1 MNKDNYIY
9 PAVFDYAEDGI
20 SISFPDLP
28 GCFSCAGSD
37 EAAYFMARDA
47 MRGWLLVAEKYG
59 DEIAAPTP
67 LKDVILEANQR
78 AVLIDVNLAFYREA
92 YKNRAVKKTLT
103 IPAWLNDLAEKENVN
118 FSFVLQTAL
127 KEHLNV

>member
-1 MNKDNYIY
+1 M
-9 PAVFDYAEDGI
+9 
-20 SISFPDLP
+20 
-28 GCFSCAGSD
+28 
-37 EAAYFMARDA
+37 
-47 MRGWLLVAEKYG
+47 
-59 DEIAAPTP
+59 
-67 LKDVILEANQR
+67 KDVILKENQR

-103 IPAWLNDLAEKENVN
+103 IPAWLNDLAEKETVN